1 MKQLII
7 TLILFFSMSIDG
19 FAQEFTGDWKGT
31 LDKQGNKLDLIF
43 HIVNDGG
50 RLSTTL
56 DVPIQG
62 TIGIS
67 LDNTISN
74 VNEISISSSKM
85 SITYVGILQND
96 QLVGTYKQ
104 SEIESP
110 LTLSKFEN
118 KLPGNTALPSSEEEL
133 QVLAAK
139 DKGNYKYKVEDYF
152 AKPKASSF
160 QLSPDGKYMSYQEKD
175 ANLKNHV
182 YVKNIKT
189 GEVKRVIEETVELI
203 RGYAWV
209 NNNHLIY
216 IMDKGGNENYHLF
229 SVKIDGKGNRELTPF
244 DGVKVDILALLKE
257 DPNHIIISMNKNKPQ
272 ISDPYKLNI
281 VTGELQQLYKNDDV
295 ETPIVDYDFDKDGNL
310 RGYTKIKD
318 GVITQYFYKKDKG
331 ETFSLI
337 KEYGM
342 EDTFEVLQYNYSSEN
357 TDETYVLTN
366 LGSDKAE
373 IQLYDLKLN
382 KPIRTIFSNNDYD
395 VSDISLSRKRGYEI
409 DYFVYEGDKKV
420 IIPQSKSFKNLDQN
434 IRKKFMGYQ
443 YMIVGVT
450 DDESMYLV
458 AVTSDKLVGK
468 YYTYDPEKNEF
479 SFLYDLMPQLKEE
492 DMVEMRP
499 IIFKS
504 RDGKTIHGYITLPK
518 ETSEGKKVPLIV
530 NPHGGP
536 QGVRDHW
543 RFNPEIQLFASRGY
557 ATLQVNFRI
566 SGGYGKDFFKSG
578 FKQIGR
584 KLMDDM
590 EDGLQYV
597 INEGLVDKNKV
608 AIYGASHGGYAVL
621 RGIEKTPNL
630 YACGVDYCGVANIF
644 TFMNSMPAYWKPYI
658 KIIKGYWYDVDDPK
672 EKIIAKEVSPV
683 FHIDKIKKPLFVI
696 QGGNDPRVNINES
709 DQIVEALRKKGFVVP
724 YMVKYDEGH
733 GFRKEKN
740 QIELYKTMLG
750 FFTENLK

>member
-1 MKQLII
+1 MKQLI
-7 TLILFFSMSIDG
+7 LFILLFSMSIYG
-19 FAQEFTGDWKGT
+19 FAQEFTGYWKGT
-31 LDKQGNKLDLIF
+31 IDKQGNKLDLIF
-43 HIVNDGG
+43 YIVNDGG
-50 RLSTTL
+50 KLATTL
-56 DVPIQG
+56 DVPMQEKK
-62 TIGIS
+62 GILFDS
-67 LDNTISN
+67 TVINTNKIT
-74 VNEISISSSKM
+74 ISSSKM
-85 SITYVGILQND
+85 SITYVAVLEND

-104 SEIESP
+104 SGMESP

-118 KLPGNTALPSSEEEL
+118 KLPGNKALPSSEEEL
-133 QVLAAK
+133 HALAAK
-139 DKGNYKYKVEDYF
+139 DNGNYKYQVEDYF

-175 ANLKNHV
+175 TNLKNHV

-189 GEVKRVIEETVELI
+189 REVKRVIEEKGELI

-229 SVKIDGKGNRELTPF
+229 SVKIDGTASKELTPF
-244 DGVKVDILALLKE
+244 DGVKADILALLKE
-257 DPNHIIISMNKNKPQ
+257 DPDHIIISMNKNKPQ
-272 ISDPYKLNI
+272 ISDPYQLNI
-281 VTGELQQLYKNDDV
+281 VTGELKQLYKNDDV

-318 GVITQYFYKKDKG
+318 GVITQYFYTKDGG

-342 EDTFEVLQYNYSSEN
+342 EDTFEVLQYNYSSKN
-357 TDETYVLTN
+357 PDDAYVLTN
-366 LGSDKAE
+366 LETDKAQ

-382 KPIRTIFSNNDYD
+382 KPVKSIFSNDDYD

-409 DYFVYEGDKKV
+409 DYFIYEGDKKEIV
-420 IIPQSKSFKNLDQN
+420 PQSTSFKNLDKN
-434 IRKKFMGYQ
+434 IRKQFTGYQ
-443 YMIVGVT
+443 YRIIGVT

-458 AVTSDKLVGK
+458 VVTSDKVVGK

-492 DMVEMRP
+492 DMAEMRP
-499 IIFKS
+499 ITFKS

-518 ETSEGKKVPLIV
+518 ATSEAKKFPLIV

-543 RFNPEIQLFASRGY
+543 SFNPETQLFASKGY

-584 KLMDDM
+584 KLLDDV

-621 RGIEKTPNL
+621 RGMEKTPNL
-630 YACGVDYCGVANIF
+630 YVCGIDYCGVSNIF
-644 TFMNSMPAYWKPYI
+644 TFMSSMPAYWKPYI
-658 KIIKGYWYDVDDPK
+658 KIIKGYWYDVDDPE
-672 EKIIAKEVSPV
+672 EKIIAQEVSPV

-696 QGGNDPRVNINES
+696 QGGNDPRVNISES

-740 QIELYKTMLG
+740 QIELYQTMLG
-750 FFTENLK
+750 FLTENLK